1 MRRDPRKVVQE
12 SQPLPL
18 RATGI
23 VLSLWVGVLVILAFV
38 AVPILFATCG
48 PTPGVQ

>member
-1 MRRDPRKVVQE
+1 MRRDPRKLDDA

-18 RATGI
+18 RATTI
-23 VLSLWVGVLVILAFV
+23 VLTVWVGLLVVLAFV
-38 AVPILFATCG
+38 IVPILFATCG